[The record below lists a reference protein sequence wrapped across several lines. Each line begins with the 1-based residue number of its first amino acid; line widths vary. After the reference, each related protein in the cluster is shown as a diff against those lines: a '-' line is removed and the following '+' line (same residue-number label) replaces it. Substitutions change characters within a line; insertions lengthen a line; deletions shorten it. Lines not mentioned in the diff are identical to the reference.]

1 MKLLLYDT
9 VLRLPYINPVLS
21 TTWIPVSSL
30 SQPED
35 QHSDCIWNTERAGV
49 KSVFMGGIH
58 VRQ

>member
-21 TTWIPVSSL
+21 TTWIPVSPL

-35 QHSDCIWNTERAGV
+35 QRSDFIWNTERAGV
-49 KSVFMGGIH
+49 KSVFVGGIH